1 MPRVSKLVTYANE
14 TLENGERGAP
24 SDLFVSVLVSDSE
37 YVQVL
42 YTYMHDIQI
51 QSLATHNSSPGF
63 VAHIPHLLVFFP
75 HRLMIEIH
83 DRAQLGDPATGL
95 QKKKV

>member
-24 SDLFVSVLVSDSE
+24 SDLFVSVLI
-37 YVQVL
+37 VQVL
-42 YTYMHDIQI
+42 YTYMHDLQI

-75 HRLMIEIH
+75 HRLMI
-83 DRAQLGDPATGL
+83 
-95 QKKKV
+95 